1 QAGLNTAFEDIN
13 WTLSYSLTKN
23 AWQKGRDQMLALNVN
38 IPFSHWLRSDS
49 KSQWRH
55 ASASYSM
62 SHDLNGRMTN
72 LAGIYG
78 TLLEDN
84 DLSYSVQTG
93 YA

>member
-1 QAGLNTAFEDIN
+1 MRSKIN

-55 ASASYSM
+55 ASASYEHVTRSQR
-62 SHDLNGRMTN
+62 SDDQSGWCIR
-72 LAGIYG
+72 YV
-78 TLLEDN
+78 LEDN
-84 DLSYSVQTG
+84 NLPL
-93 YA
+93 

>member
-1 QAGLNTAFEDIN
+1 
-13 WTLSYSLTKN
+13 
-23 AWQKGRDQMLALNVN
+23 MLALNVN

-84 DLSYSVQTG
+84 DLS
-93 YA
+93 